1 MCEERGEK
9 LLVFSQSLLS
19 LDLIEEF
26 LAQCT
31 TLVNTGLPSPAGRG
45 KWEKNVDYFRM
56 DGATSGMKRHE
67 FIGRFVLTF
76 QAKIIFETFSGKSD
90 FETNFAK
97 LNLQIFHSVSTK
109 LQIFAP
115 GCL

>member
-26 LAQCT
+26 LGQCT
-31 TLVNTGLPSPAGRG
+31 ALVNQGLPSPAGRG
-45 KWEKNVDYFRM
+45 KWEKNQDYFRM

-67 FIGRFVLTF
+67 FIGR
-76 QAKIIFETFSGKSD
+76 
-90 FETNFAK
+90 
-97 LNLQIFHSVSTK
+97 
-109 LQIFAP
+109 
-115 GCL
+115 

>member
-1 MCEERGEK
+1 MASTILVSDQITRPLLTSFLGKIQILLELLKVCEERGEK

-31 TLVNTGLPSPAGRG
+31 TLVNTGIPSPAGRG

-67 FIGRFVLTF
+67 FIGRFDL
-76 QAKIIFETFSGKSD
+76 
-90 FETNFAK
+90 
-97 LNLQIFHSVSTK
+97 
-109 LQIFAP
+109 
-115 GCL
+115 

>member
-31 TLVNTGLPSPAGRG
+31 TLVSTGLPSPAGRG

-67 FIGRFVLTF
+67 FIGRSVFSNT
-76 QAKIIFETFSGKSD
+76 AIF
-90 FETNFAK
+90 
-97 LNLQIFHSVSTK
+97 
-109 LQIFAP
+109 
-115 GCL
+115 